1 MGNLE
6 KYGVLALIFVIVIIL
21 VVAIFHGPTT
31 EPQPVGAGASQ
42 TATNGALANAQANQP
57 SVDPGLANRP
67 ALSEFIRKQ
76 QEEQAAQ
83 RAQQENVTPNPVVV
97 TPTTPAGG
105 LDRASKTRSYVV
117 AKNDTLST
125 IAKKELG
132 SKNRWNEILK
142 VNEGLN
148 PKKLKVGQTIQIPIV
163 DGAAKV
169 AEDKS
174 ADKKDKKPVSAGIAA
189 R

>member
-21 VVAIFHGPTT
+21 VVAIFHGPTAD
-31 EPQPVGAGASQ
+31 PQPAAAGGAPQ
-42 TATNGALANAQANQP
+42 TANLPAA
-57 SVDPGLANRP
+57 DPALANRP
-67 ALSEFIRKQ
+67 ALADFIRKQ
-76 QEEQAAQ
+76 QEDQAGQ
-83 RAQQENVTPNPVVV
+83 RAQQENVTRNPVVV
-97 TPTTPAGG
+97 TPTTPAAG

-148 PKKLKVGQTIQIPIV
+148 PKKLKIGQTIQIPVV
-163 DGAAKV
+163 DGASTV
-169 AEDKS
+169 AEDNPAGKKS
-174 ADKKDKKPVSAGIAA
+174 DKKPTSAGIAA